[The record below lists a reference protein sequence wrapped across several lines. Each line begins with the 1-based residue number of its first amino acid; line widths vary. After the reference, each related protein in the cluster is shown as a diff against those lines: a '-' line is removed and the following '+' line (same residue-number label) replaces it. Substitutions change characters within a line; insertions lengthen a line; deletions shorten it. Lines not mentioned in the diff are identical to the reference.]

1 VSELLI
7 IGERLGGVKPSAASV
22 GVILTGAVLQAEGR
36 ISRGSEIRIKER
48 SLAPLEKARGF
59 GMTPSTTKDP
69 PRAIKVN
76 NDLFPLMTDG
86 LDRLKVLI
94 NSSTPIIVMET
105 SEEMHAISLV
115 RAACAEL
122 KMSTFEWSIADGLVR
137 SGMKESSEGQK
148 ISLPAHND
156 QNTIWTQAGRT
167 VAQMRS
173 VLSPAGAD
181 ADRMARAIALST
193 SGESAAASGSSI
205 YNTREPVQALANMD
219 SMTLEAVFILKDF
232 HRHMDD
238 PVVVRR
244 LRDVGQ
250 KFAANRR
257 TVIITAPQIAVPA
270 ELTTLVEYFDLPLPD
285 QERLHELIHEM
296 FTRLS
301 KTYTLKLELDA
312 AGVDAMSTNLR
323 GLSEEEAERAISQA
337 LVTRYALCAESVT
350 DVLDAKK
357 QLLRHSGMLE
367 FIEASDNMAAV
378 GGLENLKHWLGQ
390 RRGAWEDAAREF
402 GLEPPRG
409 MIILG
414 VQGCGKSLC
423 ARAVAGEW
431 KLPLVKF
438 DTSAVYDKY
447 IGETEKRIRKVFQVA
462 EGLAP
467 CVLWIDEL
475 EKVFAG
481 SGPDSASADAG
492 VSSRLLASFLSWMQ
506 DRKAAVFVA
515 ATCNN
520 VSVLPPELIRKGRFD
535 ELFFVDL
542 PNQAERK
549 QIFSIQLAKRK
560 RNPAEFDLEKVAS
573 AAKGYS
579 GAEIDAAV
587 QGALYGAYSEKK
599 PLATQFLLDALA
611 QTVPLSITRAE
622 EIAALREW
630 ARTRAV
636 PASAGPG
643 AM

>member
-1 VSELLI
+1 
-7 IGERLGGVKPSAASV
+7 
-22 GVILTGAVLQAEGR
+22 
-36 ISRGSEIRIKER
+36 
-48 SLAPLEKARGF
+48 
-59 GMTPSTTKDP
+59 
-69 PRAIKVN
+69 
-76 NDLFPLMTDG
+76 MTDG

-105 SEEMHAISLV
+105 SEETHAVSMV
-115 RAACAEL
+115 RAACSQLNMA
-122 KMSTFEWSIADGLVR
+122 TFEWTIADGLQR
-137 SGMKESSEGQK
+137 SGTNVPVEAQK
-148 ISLPAHND
+148 ASLQDRID
-156 QNTIWTQAGRT
+156 QSTLRTQAGR
-167 VAQMRS
+167 AYSQMRTA
-173 VLSPAGAD
+173 LSPASAE
-181 ADRMARAIALST
+181 ADRLTLAMSSSLGA
-193 SGESAAASGSSI
+193 GASGAATGAAI
-205 YNTREPVQALANMD
+205 YNTREPVQALANME
-219 SMTLEAVFILKDF
+219 STTLEAVFILKDF

-250 KFAANRR
+250 KFATNRR
-257 TVIITAPQIAVPA
+257 TVIITAPEITVPA

-285 QERLHELIHEM
+285 RDRLHEIIKET

-301 KTYTLKLELDA
+301 KTYTLKLQLDA
-312 AGVDAMSTNLR
+312 PGVDAMSANLR
-323 GLSEEEAERAISQA
+323 GLTEEEAERAISQA
-337 LVTRYALCAESVT
+337 LVTRYALCPESVT
-350 DVLDAKK
+350 DVLEAKK

-390 RRGAWEDAAREF
+390 RRGAWEDSARDF

-438 DTSAVYDKY
+438 DTSAVYDKF

-520 VSVLPPELIRKGRFD
+520 VTVLPPELIRKGRFD

-549 QIFSIQLAKRK
+549 QIFAIQLAKRK
-560 RNPAEFDLEKVAS
+560 RNPADFDLDKVAT

-587 QGALYGAYSEKK
+587 QGGLYAAYSEKK
-599 PLATQFLLDALA
+599 QLSTQSLLDALS
-611 QTVPLSITRAE
+611 QTVPLSTTRAE
-622 EIAALREW
+622 EIQTLRSW

-636 PASAGPG
+636 PASVPDDVAITR
-643 AM
+643 

>member
-1 VSELLI
+1 MS
-7 IGERLGGVKPSAASV
+7 
-22 GVILTGAVLQAEGR
+22 
-36 ISRGSEIRIKER
+36 
-48 SLAPLEKARGF
+48 
-59 GMTPSTTKDP
+59 
-69 PRAIKVN
+69 
-76 NDLFPLMTDG
+76 DG

-94 NSSTPIIVMET
+94 NSSTPIVVMET
-105 SEEMHAISLV
+105 SEEV
-115 RAACAEL
+115 RAVNMVRCACAEL
-122 KMSTFEWSIADGLVR
+122 NIATFEWSIADGLLR
-137 SGMKESSEGQK
+137 SGSNAPPEPQK
-148 ISLPAHND
+148 IALHARVD
-156 QNTIWTQAGRT
+156 QATVLTQGGRGPT
-167 VAQMRS
+167 QTRT
-173 VLSPAGAD
+173 VLSPGSGEADRLTRAVMSSLGAD
-181 ADRMARAIALST
+181 SAT
-193 SGESAAASGSSI
+193 AAAGNAI
-205 YNTREPVQALANMD
+205 YNTREPVQALANME

-232 HRHMDD
+232 HRHMED
-238 PVVVRR
+238 PIVVRR

-257 TVIITAPQIAVPA
+257 TVVITAPELTVPA
-270 ELTTLVEYFDLPLPD
+270 ELGHLVEYFDLPLPD
-285 QERLHELIHEM
+285 RDRLHEIIRET

-301 KTYTLKLELDA
+301 KIYTLKLQLDA
-312 AGVDAMSTNLR
+312 AGVDAMSANLR
-323 GLSEEEAERAISQA
+323 GLTEEEAERAICQS
-337 LVTRYALCAESVT
+337 LVTRYALCPESVT
-350 DVLDAKK
+350 DVIEAKK
-357 QLLRHSGMLE
+357 QLLRHSGMLD
-367 FIEASDNMAAV
+367 FVEALDNMASV
-378 GGLENLKHWLGQ
+378 GGLENLKHWLQQ

-492 VSSRLLASFLSWMQ
+492 VSSRLLGSFLSWMQ
-506 DRKAAVFVA
+506 DRKAPVFVA

-520 VSVLPPELIRKGRFD
+520 VTVLPPELIRKGRFD

-542 PNQAERK
+542 PNQAGRK

-560 RNPAEFDLEKVAS
+560 RTPAEFDLDKVALAS
-573 AAKGYS
+573 KGYS

-587 QGALYGAYSEKK
+587 QGALYAAYSEKK
-599 PLATQFLLDALA
+599 PVTTQSLIDALG
-611 QTVPLSITRAE
+611 QTVPLSTTRAE
-622 EIAALREW
+622 EIEAMRQW

-636 PASAGPG
+636 PATAQDSAV
-643 AM
+643 

>member
-1 VSELLI
+1 M
-7 IGERLGGVKPSAASV
+7 P
-22 GVILTGAVLQAEGR
+22 
-36 ISRGSEIRIKER
+36 
-48 SLAPLEKARGF
+48 
-59 GMTPSTTKDP
+59 
-69 PRAIKVN
+69 
-76 NDLFPLMTDG
+76 DG

-94 NSSTPIIVMET
+94 NSSTPIVVMET

-122 KMSTFEWSIADGLVR
+122 NMATFEWSIADGLLR
-137 SGMKESSEGQK
+137 SGTNTPPEPPKTAQQGVATTIWNQGSRALSQARTALSPSGSEGDK
-148 ISLPAHND
+148 L
-156 QNTIWTQAGRT
+156 
-167 VAQMRS
+167 
-173 VLSPAGAD
+173 
-181 ADRMARAIALST
+181 ARAMIS
-193 SGESAAASGSSI
+193 SMGESAPGTSGGSI
-205 YNTREPVQALANMD
+205 YNTREPVQALANMET
-219 SMTLEAVFILKDF
+219 MTVEAVYILKDF

-250 KFAANRR
+250 KFAANRK
-257 TVIITAPQIAVPA
+257 TVVITAPELTVPP

-285 QERLHELIHEM
+285 RDRLREMIHDT

-301 KTYTLKLELDA
+301 KTYTLKLQLDA
-312 AGVDAMSTNLR
+312 AGVDAMSANLR

-337 LVTRYALCAESVT
+337 LVRRYALCPESVT
-350 DVLDAKK
+350 DVLEAKK

-367 FIEASDNMAAV
+367 FIQAEDNMASV
-378 GGLENLKHWLGQ
+378 GGLENLKHWLSQ
-390 RRGAWEDAAREF
+390 RRGAWEDSAREF

-409 MIILG
+409 MIVLG

-542 PNQAERK
+542 PNKAERK
-549 QIFSIQLAKRK
+549 QIFSIQLARRK
-560 RNPAEFDLEKVAS
+560 RNPAEFDLEKVAA

-587 QGALYGAYSEKK
+587 QGALYAAYSEKK
-599 PLATQFLLDALA
+599 PLTTLSLVDALA
-611 QTVPLSITRAE
+611 QTVPLSVTRAE
-622 EIAALREW
+622 EITPLRDW
-630 ARTRAV
+630 ARARAV
-636 PASAGPG
+636 PASASDASP
-643 AM
+643 ATA

>member
-1 VSELLI
+1 
-7 IGERLGGVKPSAASV
+7 
-22 GVILTGAVLQAEGR
+22 
-36 ISRGSEIRIKER
+36 
-48 SLAPLEKARGF
+48 
-59 GMTPSTTKDP
+59 
-69 PRAIKVN
+69 
-76 NDLFPLMTDG
+76 MTDG

-94 NSSTPIIVMET
+94 NSSTPIVVMET
-105 SEEMHAISLV
+105 SEEMRAISVV
-115 RAACAEL
+115 RAACSEL
-122 KMSTFEWSIADGLVR
+122 NMAVFEWSIADGLLR
-137 SGMKESSEGQK
+137 TATNTTRGETTSRGGQ
-148 ISLPAHND
+148 SAA
-156 QNTIWTQAGRT
+156 WAQATRNPSQTRT
-167 VAQMRS
+167 A
-173 VLSPAGAD
+173 LSPGASE
-181 ADRMARAIALST
+181 AERLARAVMSSIG
-193 SGESAAASGSSI
+193 SGSSSSNSAAATAGSI
-205 YNTREPVQALANMD
+205 YNTREPVQALANME
-219 SMTLEAVFILKDF
+219 SMTVEAVFILKDF

-238 PVVVRR
+238 PVVIRR

-250 KFAANRR
+250 KFSANRK
-257 TVIITAPQIAVPA
+257 TVIITAPEIAVPP
-270 ELTTLVEYFDLPLPD
+270 ELATLVEYFDLPLPD
-285 QERLHELIHEM
+285 RDRLHEIVHE
-296 FTRLS
+296 TYARLA
-301 KTYTLKLELDA
+301 KTYTLKLQLDD
-312 AGVDAMSTNLR
+312 AGVDAMSANLR
-323 GLSEEEAERAISQA
+323 GLTEEEAERAISQA
-337 LVTRYALCAESVT
+337 LVRRYALCAETVT

-367 FIEASDNMAAV
+367 FIETSDDMASV
-378 GGLENLKHWLGQ
+378 GGLDNLKHWLGQ

-409 MIILG
+409 VIILG

-423 ARAVAGEW
+423 ACAVAGEW

-520 VSVLPPELIRKGRFD
+520 VSALPPELIRKGRFD

-560 RNPAEFDLEKVAS
+560 RNPAEFDLEEVAA

-587 QGALYGAYSEKK
+587 QGGLYAAYSEKK
-599 PLATQFLLDALA
+599 QLTTQSLIDALA
-611 QTVPLSITRAE
+611 QTVPLSTTRSE
-622 EIAALREW
+622 EIEELREW
-630 ARTRAV
+630 AKTRAV
-636 PASAGPG
+636 AASAPD
-643 AM
+643 AKPAKV

>member
-1 VSELLI
+1 
-7 IGERLGGVKPSAASV
+7 
-22 GVILTGAVLQAEGR
+22 
-36 ISRGSEIRIKER
+36 
-48 SLAPLEKARGF
+48 
-59 GMTPSTTKDP
+59 
-69 PRAIKVN
+69 
-76 NDLFPLMTDG
+76 MTDG

-94 NSSTPIIVMET
+94 NSSTPIVVMET
-105 SEEMHAISLV
+105 SEETHAIAMV
-115 RAACAEL
+115 RAACGEL
-122 KMSTFEWSIADGLVR
+122 NMATFEWSIADGLLR
-137 SGMKESSEGQK
+137 SGANTPPDAQK
-148 ISLPAHND
+148 NSLQARIDQAANWTHN
-156 QNTIWTQAGRT
+156 QVRT
-167 VAQMRS
+167 ALTPGGAEAARLARAMVAS
-173 VLSPAGAD
+173 VGAD
-181 ADRMARAIALST
+181 T
-193 SGESAAASGSSI
+193 SAAAASAI
-205 YNTREPVQALANMD
+205 YNTREPAQALANME
-219 SMTLEAVFILKDF
+219 SMTVEAVFILKDF

-250 KFAANRR
+250 KFATNRR
-257 TVIITAPQIAVPA
+257 TVIITAPEIAVPA

-285 QERLHELIHEM
+285 RERLHEIIHDT

-301 KTYTLKLELDA
+301 KTYTLKLQLDA
-312 AGVDAMSTNLR
+312 AGVDAMSANLR
-323 GLSEEEAERAISQA
+323 GLTEEEADRAISQA

-350 DVLDAKK
+350 DVLEAKK

-506 DRKAAVFVA
+506 DRKAPVFVA

-520 VSVLPPELIRKGRFD
+520 VTVLPPELIRKGRFD

-542 PNQAERK
+542 PNQTERK
-549 QIFSIQLAKRK
+549 QIFAIQLAKRK
-560 RNPAEFDLEKVAS
+560 RNPEEFDLEKVAS
-573 AAKGYS
+573 AARGYS

-587 QGALYGAYSEKK
+587 QGALYAAYSEKK
-599 PLATQFLLDALA
+599 ALSTQLLVDALA
-611 QTVPLSITRAE
+611 QTVPLSTTRAE
-622 EIAALREW
+622 EIDALREW
-630 ARTRAV
+630 AKTRAV
-636 PASAGPG
+636 PASAGENGPRG
-643 AM
+643 Q

>member
-1 VSELLI
+1 
-7 IGERLGGVKPSAASV
+7 
-22 GVILTGAVLQAEGR
+22 
-36 ISRGSEIRIKER
+36 
-48 SLAPLEKARGF
+48 
-59 GMTPSTTKDP
+59 
-69 PRAIKVN
+69 
-76 NDLFPLMTDG
+76 MTDG

-94 NSSTPIIVMET
+94 NSSTPIVVMET
-105 SEEMHAISLV
+105 SEETHAIAMV
-115 RAACAEL
+115 RAACTEL
-122 KMSTFEWSIADGLVR
+122 NMATFEWSIADGLLR
-137 SGMKESSEGQK
+137 SGANTPPETQK
-148 ISLPAHND
+148 NSLQARIDQATSWTHN
-156 QNTIWTQAGRT
+156 QART
-167 VAQMRS
+167 T
-173 VLSPAGAD
+173 LSPGGSEAARLARAMVASVGAD
-181 ADRMARAIALST
+181 T
-193 SGESAAASGSSI
+193 SAATASAI
-205 YNTREPVQALANMD
+205 YNTREPAQALANME
-219 SMTLEAVFILKDF
+219 SMTVEAVFILKDF

-250 KFAANRR
+250 KFATNRR
-257 TVIITAPQIAVPA
+257 TVIITAPEIAVPA

-285 QERLHELIHEM
+285 RERLHEIIHDT

-301 KTYTLKLELDA
+301 KTYTLKLQLDA
-312 AGVDAMSTNLR
+312 AGVDAMSANLR
-323 GLSEEEAERAISQA
+323 GLTEEEADRAISQA
-337 LVTRYALCAESVT
+337 LVTRYALCPESVT
-350 DVLDAKK
+350 DVLEAKK

-438 DTSAVYDKY
+438 DTSVVYDKY

-520 VSVLPPELIRKGRFD
+520 VTVLPPELIRKGRFD

-542 PNQAERK
+542 PNQSERT
-549 QIFSIQLAKRK
+549 QIFAIQLARRK
-560 RNPAEFDLEKVAS
+560 RNPAEFDLEKVA
-573 AAKGYS
+573 AAAQGYS

-587 QGALYGAYSEKK
+587 QGALYAAYSEKK
-599 PLATQFLLDALA
+599 PLSTQLLLDALA
-611 QTVPLSITRAE
+611 QTVPLSTTRAE
-622 EIAALREW
+622 EIAALRGW

-636 PASAGPG
+636 PASARDG
-643 AM
+643 A